1 LVFGTRGDADF
12 GGRADLQ
19 GALGS
24 GLIAT
29 SIARPE
35 GGFLLSCFI
44 QDLGQK
50 RGNSVDRNIMKT
62 VFFILA
68 FGCLPVLGDVVG
80 VEKIDDPDGSI
91 GGLNE
96 GFGWNYDRST
106 EFDENGVEPGPD
118 SDASDW
124 DILTG
129 TPLES

>member
-1 LVFGTRGDADF
+1 
-12 GGRADLQ
+12 
-19 GALGS
+19 
-24 GLIAT
+24 
-29 SIARPE
+29 
-35 GGFLLSCFI
+35 
-44 QDLGQK
+44 
-50 RGNSVDRNIMKT
+50 MKT